1 MSLKGAREKK
11 GVTQGKLSE
20 PTGIN
25 LIMLSDYE
33 RGTKEPTLET
43 MVKLEKEYKAGIARA
58 QRKRVFPTL
67 FPCLFLSRGQ
77 TEGRITMQED
87 HRPFIAIPRKF
98 F

>member
-67 FPCLFLSRGQ
+67 FPCLFHFLNNLFVK
-77 TEGRITMQED
+77 IIYC
-87 HRPFIAIPRKF
+87 IAFEIQCL
-98 F
+98 

>member
-43 MVKLEKEYKAGIARA
+43 MVKLEKEYKAGDSPCTAKEGLPHPFPLPLSFKGTDRREGHHARG
-58 QRKRVFPTL
+58 
-67 FPCLFLSRGQ
+67 S
-77 TEGRITMQED
+77 
-87 HRPFIAIPRKF
+87 
-98 F
+98 